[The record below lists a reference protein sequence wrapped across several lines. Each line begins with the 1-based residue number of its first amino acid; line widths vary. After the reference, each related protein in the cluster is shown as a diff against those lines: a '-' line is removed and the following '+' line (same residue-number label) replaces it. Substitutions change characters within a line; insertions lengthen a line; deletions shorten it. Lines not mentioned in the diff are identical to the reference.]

1 MFNFAIKFENNKL
14 KYSLKDKER
23 VKIMDNFEELNFSY
37 LALLSNAHHD
47 GTTQQIDDLMGNY
60 ETENQRL
67 IQKAT
72 ALHQC
77 RVKEDEAWKKSQ
89 VDPVV
94 KQLQAAD
101 KRQDN
106 YMSCFHSIVN
116 GYASLPEDEAQKAQA
131 QSAKQVFK
139 DFVFSINDSYGAEAD
154 KILQMGQN
162 LLPLQEFLTQI
173 GAWQWYVKA
182 AQSAQMVNHWLAE
195 RAKTKGETV
204 KGELK
209 AARRATDLAVADL
222 YKTINAMMDLMPS
235 DALTAL
241 YTQLK
246 GFERYAKQYYL
257 SKGKDE
263 DELEPTPV
271 DPETTAAE

>member
-1 MFNFAIKFENNKL
+1 MA
-14 KYSLKDKER
+14 D
-23 VKIMDNFEELNFSY
+23 FEELNFSY
-37 LALLSNAHHD
+37 LGLLSNAHHD
-47 GTTQQIDDLMGNY
+47 GVTQQIDDACAGF
-60 ETENQRL
+60 ETEN
-67 IQKAT
+67 AT
-72 ALHQC
+72 FIRKGAAMHLA
-77 RVKEDEAWKKSQ
+77 RVAEDEAWKKSQ

-101 KRQDN
+101 KREDN
-106 YMSCFHSIVN
+106 YISAFHYIVQ
-116 GYASLPEDEAQKAQA
+116 AHATLPDDEPTKAQA
-131 QSAKQVFK
+131 LAAKQVFK
-139 DFVFSINDSYGAEAD
+139 DFDFSINDSYGAESD
-154 KILQMGQN
+154 KIIQMGQN
-162 LLPLQEFLTQI
+162 LQPMQEFLTQI

-182 AQSAQMVNHWLAE
+182 TQSAQNVRYLLGE

-209 AARRATDLAVADL
+209 AARRQTDLAVADL

-257 SKGKDE
+257 SKGKAEDE
-263 DELEPTPV
+263 PELEPEPEGDVTPV
-271 DPETTAAE
+271 KPE

>member
-1 MFNFAIKFENNKL
+1 MAD
-14 KYSLKDKER
+14 Y
-23 VKIMDNFEELNFSY
+23 EELSFSY
-37 LALLSNAHHD
+37 LAQLSNAHHD
-47 GTTQQIDDLMGNY
+47 GTTQQIDDCCGNY
-60 ETENQRL
+60 ETDN
-67 IQKAT
+67 AT
-72 ALHQC
+72 FLRKSQALHQC

-101 KRQDN
+101 KQQDN
-106 YMSCFHSIVN
+106 YMSAFHYIIQ
-116 GYASLPEDEAQKAQA
+116 AHATLPDDEPTKAQA

-139 DFVFSINDSYGAEAD
+139 DFNFSINDSYGAESD
-154 KILQMGQN
+154 KVLQMGQN
-162 LLPLQEFLTQI
+162 FQPMQEYLTQI
-173 GAWQWYVKA
+173 GAWPFYVKA
-182 AQSAQMVNHWLAE
+182 AQAATQVRYLLGE

-263 DELEPTPV
+263 DEPEPEPQPEPDVTPV
-271 DPETTAAE
+271 QPE

>member
-1 MFNFAIKFENNKL
+1 MA
-14 KYSLKDKER
+14 D
-23 VKIMDNFEELNFSY
+23 FEELNFSY
-37 LALLSNAHHD
+37 LGLLSNAHHD
-47 GTTQQIDDLMGNY
+47 GVTQQIDDAAQGF
-60 ETENQRL
+60 ETENATYIRKSMAVHQARL
-67 IQKAT
+67 A
-72 ALHQC
+72 
-77 RVKEDEAWKKSQ
+77 EDEAWKKSQ

-101 KRQDN
+101 KREDN
-106 YMSCFHSIVN
+106 YISAFHYIVQ
-116 GYASLPEDEAQKAQA
+116 AHATLPDDEPTKAQA
-131 QSAKQVFK
+131 LAAKQVFK
-139 DFVFSINDSYGAEAD
+139 DFDFSINDSYGAESD
-154 KILQMGQN
+154 KIIQMGQN
-162 LLPLQEFLTQI
+162 LQPMQEYLTQI

-182 AQSAQMVNHWLAE
+182 AQSAQNVRYLLGE

-209 AARRATDLAVADL
+209 AARRQTDLAVADL

-241 YTQLK
+241 YKQLK

-263 DELEPTPV
+263 DEPTPE
-271 DPETTAAE
+271 PEPEGDVTPVKPE